1 MVSPAKAV
9 RPLRVGLNL
18 LFLPPGRMGGTAT
31 YVWSLLERLQH
42 RADLRFV
49 VFSPDGYLDPAIDE
63 SLIDLVRCPS
73 FDSTVKR
80 VAWEHTVLPWRAR
93 RHDLDVVWS
102 PGFVAPRFMRGARV
116 VTVHDLHYIRVPA
129 ALPFLRRQY
138 YSIGVPWSVK
148 HCAAVLAVSS
158 TTAVDLAREIPSSV
172 DKTTVIHLAARSDLV
187 ALDESPFAAN
197 EPYFLMV
204 ASVTRNKNVDTV
216 VRAAIALRDRG
227 RDVRVRVVGAD
238 PHGILAE
245 ALEAPGALDAV
256 AALGEV
262 SPEEL
267 AALYQGAVA
276 TINPSIYEG
285 FGLPVLEAQALGVP
299 VISSRGG
306 SLPEV
311 AGDGAL
317 YFSHDSPAELGAA
330 MESLLDEPARR
341 VDLIELGAENVARFS
356 WDRAADETA
365 AVLIHVG
372 RPG

>member
-1 MVSPAKAV
+1 MIGPAEVV

-42 RADLRFV
+42 RPDLRFV
-49 VFSPDGYLDPAIDE
+49 VFSQDGYLDPAIDE
-63 SLIDLVRCPS
+63 SSVELVRCPS
-73 FDSTVKR
+73 FDSTVRR
-80 VAWEHTVLPWRAR
+80 VAWEHLMLPLRAR
-93 RHDLDVVWS
+93 GRHLDVVWS

-138 YSIGVPWSVK
+138 YSLGVPWSVR
-148 HCAAVLAVSS
+148 HCAAVLAVSA

-172 DKTTVIHLAARSDLV
+172 DKTTVVHLAARSDLV
-187 ALDESPFAAN
+187 ALDAPPLRAE

-216 VRAAIALRDRG
+216 VRAAIALHEAERHF
-227 RDVRVRVVGAD
+227 RVRVVGAD
-238 PHGILAE
+238 PHGLLAE
-245 ALEAPGALDAV
+245 ALERPGARDV
-256 AALGEV
+256 VEALGEV
-262 SPEEL
+262 PPAEL
-267 AALYQGAVA
+267 ASLYRGAVA

-317 YFSHDSPAELGAA
+317 YFAHDSPSELGAA
-330 MESLLDEPARR
+330 MTELLDDPARR
-341 VDLIELGAENVARFS
+341 AELTDLGAQNVARFS

-365 AVLIHVG
+365 SVLIHVG
-372 RPG
+372 RPR

>member
-1 MVSPAKAV
+1 
-9 RPLRVGLNL
+9 
-18 LFLPPGRMGGTAT
+18 
-31 YVWSLLERLQH
+31 
-42 RADLRFV
+42 
-49 VFSPDGYLDPAIDE
+49 
-63 SLIDLVRCPS
+63 
-73 FDSTVKR
+73 
-80 VAWEHTVLPWRAR
+80 
-93 RHDLDVVWS
+93 
-102 PGFVAPRFMRGARV
+102 
-116 VTVHDLHYIRVPA
+116 
-129 ALPFLRRQY
+129 
-138 YSIGVPWSVK
+138 
-148 HCAAVLAVSS
+148 
-158 TTAVDLAREIPSSV
+158 
-172 DKTTVIHLAARSDLV
+172 
-187 ALDESPFAAN
+187 
-197 EPYFLMV
+197 
-204 ASVTRNKNVDTV
+204 
-216 VRAAIALRDRG
+216 
-227 RDVRVRVVGAD
+227 
-238 PHGILAE
+238 
-245 ALEAPGALDAV
+245 
-256 AALGEV
+256 LGEV